1 MPAGQTAGR
10 KRRRLLNEMSV
21 AAEYGIALQKL
32 TVFRLNELTWRIAG
46 RCGVCCAQV
55 TGRLNLAVA
64 IRVMLTTARAKF
76 EHVKW
81 AVRRGG
87 LYGTTGS
94 KMPRQSPAQAFGL
107 WRSGKFTNGTPGA
120 ALAGRIS
127 EARSQLAVPA
137 AHLLCAYLRSRN

>member
-1 MPAGQTAGR
+1 MGR
-10 KRRRLLNEMSV
+10 YRNMTIV
-21 AAEYGIALQKL
+21 
-32 TVFRLNELTWRIAG
+32 VFVG
-46 RCGVCCAQV
+46 AQV

-64 IRVMLTTARAKF
+64 IKVMLTTARAKF